1 MKGRPMMSKTCCK
14 RLPRR
19 MDEEGFS
26 LVELMVVVLIIA
38 ILLAIGIPS
47 FLGARKRAQERAT
60 QASLRLA
67 VTAAKTVF
75 TNSDS
80 SYAAADENLT
90 TGLPKVEPSITY
102 VSSSTP
108 SSSFKIVSVRAATS
122 EWAGAAQSASGTCF
136 FIHDTGETRYGRA
149 ASGQPCTGT
158 EALTASD
165 SGY

>member
-1 MKGRPMMSKTCCK
+1 MA
-14 RLPRR
+14 
-19 MDEEGFS
+19 EEGFS

-47 FLGARKRAQERAT
+47 FLGPRKRAQERAT

-67 VTAAKTVF
+67 LTAAKTVF
-75 TNSDS
+75 TNSDN
-80 SYAAADENLT
+80 SYAAADENVT

-102 VSSSTP
+102 VNSSTP
-108 SSSFKIVSVRAATS
+108 SSSFKVVSVRAATR

-136 FIHDTGETRYGRA
+136 FIHDKGETRYGRA
-149 ASGQPCTGT
+149 ATGQPCTGN